1 MSNKVKLGKIGENL
15 VADFYNIPINENFYD
30 KEKDLL
36 LPNGETVE
44 VKTQNR
50 YPGKDLFSIRA
61 SVDKKGLN
69 NVLKCMTVD
78 HLVFVEYDK
87 SDIIKL
93 WECTNR
99 KLYQIYTTSD
109 MRTMIGFPISH
120 MKLLHTYNNPHIAAQ
135 MKGLSQSSMFK

>member
-1 MSNKVKLGKIGENL
+1 MSNKVKLGKIGESL
-15 VADFYNIPINENFYD
+15 VAKFYEIPVNENFYD
-30 KEKDLL
+30 TEKDLL
-36 LPNGETVE
+36 LENGETVE

-50 YPGKDLFSIRA
+50 YPVKNLFSIRA
-61 SVDKKGLN
+61 SVDRKGLN

-99 KLYQIYTTSD
+99 KVYQIYTTSD
-109 MRTMIGFPISH
+109 MRTMIGFPISN
-120 MKLLHTYNNPHIAAQ
+120 MQLLHSYNDPHVAAQ
-135 MKGLSQSSMFK
+135 MRALSQSSMFK